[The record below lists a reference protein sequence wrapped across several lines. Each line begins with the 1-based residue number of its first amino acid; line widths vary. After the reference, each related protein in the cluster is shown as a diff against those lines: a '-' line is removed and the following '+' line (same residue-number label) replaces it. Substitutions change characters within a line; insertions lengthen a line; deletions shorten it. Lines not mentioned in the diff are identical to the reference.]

1 MKIFWFM
8 IYNFLFYP
16 ILFTAGLIGT
26 LFNKKIRDG
35 VKGRFQS
42 KKELNQFIKG
52 IDRNRS
58 TYWFHTAS
66 HGEYEQVRPVIKG
79 LKEIEP
85 ASLVVVSFF
94 SPSGFK
100 NVRDENIDFAFYLP
114 FDFYW
119 SVKKTLKAIDPK
131 KIIFASY
138 DTWPN
143 LIWASGKLNI
153 HTNIFAARF
162 DHNTKK
168 LVPIIRSF
176 YRSVYDE
183 FSTIYTVTNTD
194 YKQLKKIVTPEKT
207 PLIRVLGNPRYDQVK
222 SRADGFTKD
231 RTISVLMREKR
242 MVVGSVWPEDERVIF
257 EPIIKL
263 LKEDEEA
270 SLLWVPH
277 EPSEKYVSSSLN
289 LFKSE
294 GFESA
299 ILSNNKKL
307 RFTNA
312 RVHIVSV
319 IGILPRL
326 YWHGQ
331 VAFIGGGFS
340 SGVHNVMEPAIA
352 RLPVMFGPR
361 YSKSHEA
368 EELVLAGGGF
378 SVQNSTDTY
387 EILKKLLFDKNFFL
401 SSSLAA
407 TKVIH
412 DNLGSATRVVR
423 GIIRD

>member
-1 MKIFWFM
+1 MKIFWFV

-16 ILFTAGLIGT
+16 ILFTGGMIGT
-26 LFNKKIRDG
+26 LFNKKFREG
-35 VKGRFQS
+35 VKGRLQS
-42 KKELNQFIKG
+42 KKELKQFIKG
-52 IDRNRS
+52 IDRNLS
-58 TYWFHTAS
+58 IYWFHTAS
-66 HGEYEQVRPVIKG
+66 HGEYEQVRPVLRG

-85 ASLVVVSFF
+85 TSLVVVSFF
-94 SPSGFK
+94 SPSGFN
-100 NVRDENIDFAFYLP
+100 NVRDDNIDFAFYLP

-119 SVKKTLKAIDPK
+119 SVFKTLKMIDPK

-143 LIWASGKLNI
+143 LIWASGKLKI

-162 DHNTKK
+162 DQNTKK

-176 YRSVYDE
+176 YRNVYDE
-183 FSTIYTVTNTD
+183 FSTIYTVAKTD

-242 MVVGSVWPEDERVIF
+242 IVVGSVWPEDEKVILG
-257 EPIIKL
+257 PIIKL

-270 SLLWVPH
+270 SLLWIPH
-277 EPSEKYVSSSLN
+277 EPSEKYVNSSLN

-294 GFESA
+294 GFDSA

-312 RVHIVSV
+312 KIHIVNI

-331 VAFIGGGFS
+331 VAYVGGGFT

-352 RLPVMFGPR
+352 RLPVLFGPR
-361 YSKSHEA
+361 YSKSHAA

-378 SVQNSTDTY
+378 SIQNSTDTY
-387 EILKKLLFDKNFFL
+387 DILKKILFDKNYFL
-401 SSSLAA
+401 SCSLAA

>member
-1 MKIFWFM
+1 MKIFWFVT
-8 IYNFLFYP
+8 YNFLFYP
-16 ILFTAGLIGT
+16 ILFIAGIIGT
-26 LFNKKIRDG
+26 LFNKKIREG

-42 KKELNQFIKG
+42 KKEINQYINEMNQ
-52 IDRNRS
+52 NRS
-58 TYWFHTAS
+58 IYWFHAAS

-85 ASLVVVSFF
+85 ASQVVVSFF
-94 SPSGFK
+94 SPSGFN
-100 NVRDENIDFAFYLP
+100 NVKDKNIDFTFYLP

-119 SVKKTLKAIDPK
+119 SVKRTLKVLDPK

-143 LIWASGKLNI
+143 LIWASGRLKI

-183 FSTIYTVTNTD
+183 FSTIYTVTKTD

-242 MVVGSVWPEDERVIF
+242 IVVGSVWPEDERVILD
-257 EPIIKL
+257 PIIKIL
-263 LKEDEEA
+263 REDDEA
-270 SLLWVPH
+270 SLLWIPH
-277 EPSEKYVSSSLN
+277 EPSEKYVNSSLN
-289 LFKSE
+289 IFKSE
-294 GFESA
+294 GFESV
-299 ILSNNKKL
+299 ILSNNKIL
-307 RFTNA
+307 RFTDA
-312 RVHIVSV
+312 RIHIVNV
-319 IGILPRL
+319 IGLLPRL

-331 VAFIGGGFS
+331 VAYVGGGFT

-352 RLPVMFGPR
+352 RLPVLFGPR

-368 EELVLAGGGF
+368 EELVSAGGGF
-378 SVQNSTDTY
+378 SIQNSIDTY
-387 EILKKLLFDKNFFL
+387 NSLKKLLFDKNYFL
-401 SSSLAA
+401 SCSLAA